1 VNNTEMEAGAR
12 RRLHQAILAELEEE
26 GPGGIELSRV
36 LWNAGVSEH
45 DFEASYESVD
55 ACLFAA
61 YDELTARL
69 DTAVREACRA
79 TGTESWPERVSAGL
93 DALLKELGS
102 RPQMARVLLRSFPS
116 LGPRAQ
122 ARSQA
127 FLESFGPMLARGREA
142 SEIGADLPSEVEML
156 ATGAAEAIVFEEVE
170 SGRAESLPAM
180 LPSLVFS
187 LLVPFL
193 GPARAAAEMEK
204 VRPHD

>member
-1 VNNTEMEAGAR
+1 MEAGAR
-12 RRLHQAILAELEEE
+12 GRLHQAILAELEEK

-61 YDELTARL
+61 YDELTDRL
-69 DTAVREACRA
+69 DTAVREACRG
-79 TGTESWPERVSAGL
+79 TGKQSGWPERVSAGL
-93 DALLKELGS
+93 DTLLKELAA

-116 LGPRAQ
+116 LSPPAH

-127 FLESFGPMLARGREA
+127 FVESFGPMLAGGRDA
-142 SEIGADLPSEVEML
+142 SEIGADLPAEVEML
-156 ATGAAEAIVFEEVE
+156 ATGAAEAILFEEVE
-170 SGRAESLPAM
+170 SGRAESLPEM

-193 GPARAAAEMEK
+193 GPADAAAEMEK
-204 VRPHD
+204 VRQQD

>member
-1 VNNTEMEAGAR
+1 MEAGAR
-12 RRLHQAILAELEEE
+12 GRLHAAILAELEEK
-26 GPGGIELSRV
+26 GPEGIELPRV
-36 LWNAGVSEH
+36 LWNVGLSEH
-45 DFEASYESVD
+45 NFEASYEGVE

-61 YDELTARL
+61 YDELTAHL
-69 DTAVREACRA
+69 DTVVREACRA
-79 TGTESWPERVSAGL
+79 NKKKSSWPERVSAGL
-93 DALLKELGS
+93 DALLKELAA
-102 RPQMARVLLRSFPS
+102 RPQMARALLRSFPS

-127 FLESFGPMLARGREA
+127 FLESFGPMLAGGREA

-156 ATGAAEAIVFEEVE
+156 ATGAAEAILFEEVE

-193 GPARAAAEMEK
+193 GPADAAAEMEK